1 MKTSIITPTVRP
13 EGLRLVDVSLR
24 NQAIKDFEWLICG
37 PEVMREEI
45 SKHIKFTKYRFVGN
59 LPLKKDMYWDLNY
72 SYNRLFKESKGELCV
87 SWQDWIY
94 AGPDALQKFWTNYE
108 ATDKKA
114 LIGTSGDQYESVDK
128 FGKPQIKIW
137 KDPRKRLDQGSFYEI
152 FPSDLE
158 WNFCA
163 VPRKAI
169 FDVGGFCEKLDEKG
183 FGMDG
188 YQVNER
194 LDLLGYKF
202 FIDHDNESFTIRH
215 DRSAHGGEE
224 NWNKNNN
231 MTNGQYERVRQE
243 FIDRGD
249 WPRMKYLV

>member
-1 MKTSIITPTVRP
+1 MISILTPSVRK
-13 EGLRLVDVSLR
+13 EGLEIVRQSLLK
-24 NQAIKDFEWLICG
+24 QSFKDWEWLIG
-37 PEVMREEI
+37 SSFDPGILEARWV
-45 SKHIKFTKYRFVGN
+45 KDDFTGG
-59 LPLKKDMYWDLNY
+59 YWSLNRV
-72 SYNRLFKESKGELCV
+72 YNKLFKESRGELCV
-87 SWQDWIY
+87 SWQDWISVD
-94 AGPDALQKFWTNYE
+94 PDALQKFWTNYE

-114 LIGTSGDQYESVDK
+114 LIGTSGDQYESLDK
-128 FGKPQIKIW
+128 WGKPQIKIW
-137 KDPRKRLDQGSFYEI
+137 KDPRRRFDQGSFYEI

-215 DRSAHGGEE
+215 DRSTHGGEE

-231 MTNGQYERVRQE
+231 MTNGQYEKVRQE